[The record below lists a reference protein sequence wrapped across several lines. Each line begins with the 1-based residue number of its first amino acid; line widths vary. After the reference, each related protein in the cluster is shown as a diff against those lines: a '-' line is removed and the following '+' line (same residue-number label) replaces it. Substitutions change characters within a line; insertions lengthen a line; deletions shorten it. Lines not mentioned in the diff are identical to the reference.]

1 MTVTGCYDAGQS
13 PTNGENHNRGMNP
26 PRKEFSMNTLIRN
39 ANNHRHSVIN
49 GMYNAVISGKDIDTE
64 PLKEVAKSPRS
75 LGFSDHDLKH
85 FIDGSQKRA
94 FELTEKIRQINVR
107 INRTGS
113 TNKVEQVRKN
123 ALSLRASAYSAIS
136 KALTEE
142 LKGRHPYVVPVKTEV
157 VEQPAQAVAVEVINL
172 KAISTRARKLARKY
186 KENVPFT
193 GYTVKSFEELAESL
207 QLSNSL
213 LS

>member
-1 MTVTGCYDAGQS
+1 MMPVKTPRTGKTITG
-13 PTNGENHNRGMNP
+13 GMNP
-26 PRKEFSMNTLIRN
+26 PRKEVVMNTLIRN
-39 ANNHRHSVIN
+39 ANSHRHSVIN
-49 GMYNAVISGKDIDTE
+49 GMYNAVISGKEINTK
-64 PLKEVAKSPRS
+64 PLKEVANSPRS
-75 LGFSDHDLKH
+75 LGFSDHDLLH
-85 FIDGSQKRA
+85 FSEGSQKRA
-94 FELTEKIRQINVR
+94 LELTEKIRQINVR
-107 INRTGS
+107 VNRTGS
-113 TNKVEQVRKN
+113 TNKVEQDRKK
-123 ALSLRASAYSAIS
+123 ALSIRASAYSAIS

-142 LKGRHPYVVPVKTEV
+142 LKGRHPYVVPVKTEA

-172 KAISTRARKLARKY
+172 KTISTRARKLARKY